1 MLPSYVIADWSSISS
16 NRYSHWSSYPGRII
30 VNDLR
35 LGMMI
40 PLILRQI
47 LLGGGNSYIFFEN
60 FDPYILGGNDPT
72 GLQKTT
78 NQF

>member
-1 MLPSYVIADWSSISS
+1 
-16 NRYSHWSSYPGRII
+16 
-30 VNDLR
+30 
-35 LGMMI
+35 MMI